1 MPAHKIYL
9 EIFAK
14 NKPKLSDLF
23 KCLERRQII
32 EVKAEIKKDKARW
45 RPEGENKYGLLIY
58 SIERIDFSHLN
69 SYEIIEKTQE
79 FTDDIGF
86 VPKYK
91 IVAKLVSM
99 NGEKEKSPEYFC
111 YSSKGLKNKV
121 ELFMFGRK
129 SVLVYE
135 EYLTL

>member
-58 SIERIDFSHLN
+58 SIELIYFSDHSLSRKDF
-69 SYEIIEKTQE
+69 EK
-79 FTDDIGF
+79 DIGF

-99 NGEKEKSPEYFC
+99 NGDKNEFPEDFC
-111 YSSKGLKNKV
+111 YPSKGMKNKV
-121 ELFMFGRK
+121 ELYMFGRK
-129 SVLVYE
+129 AVLVYE